1 MPMLHA
7 APAPYDTTICV
18 GSCVRFRDASPGG
31 PASRRWYFPGG
42 TPAGYGGSG
51 EVEVCYDTPG
61 RYDVVLQVENGAE
74 VDSVIRHIAV
84 DLPGPSRSVTIGR
97 LEGALGDTVTLRLE
111 LSGGGG
117 ASGIYRPFMARLR
130 YDRSLL
136 HPLPPDTVFP
146 GSGADRLLTIRG
158 GADPGSGL
166 LATVRFLVTLGDA
179 DRCPITFDTLGW
191 AGGCSDD
198 LRGIDGEFIMTGLCE
213 NGGLRLVR
221 DGRPASLKP
230 SWSEDGSLVVD
241 YHLDEDGPVRI
252 YLVDMAGAYAAT
264 IVDEPR
270 GPGAYSTVVGRIGV
284 PKGSYLC
291 VMETPSR
298 MLSAPV
304 VVGR

>member
-1 MPMLHA
+1 VSTL
-7 APAPYDTTICV
+7 
-18 GSCVRFRDASPGG
+18 
-31 PASRRWYFPGG
+31 
-42 TPAGYGGSG
+42 SG
-51 EVEVCYDTPG
+51 QDHCYDTPG

-97 LEGALGDTVTLRLE
+97 LEGALGDTVMLRLE
-111 LSGGGG
+111 MSGGG
-117 ASGIYRPFMARLR
+117 AAWGIYRPFMARFR
-130 YDRSLL
+130 YDRALL
-136 HPLPPDTVFP
+136 HPLPPDTLFS
-146 GSGADRLLTIRG
+146 GSGGDRLLTIRG

-179 DRCPITFDTLGW
+179 DRCAITFDTLAW
-191 AGGCSDD
+191 TGGCTDD
-198 LRGIDGEFIMTGLCE
+198 LRGIDGEFIMTGLCA
-213 NGGLRLVR
+213 NDGLRLVR

-230 SWSEDGSLVVD
+230 SWSEDGALVVD

-252 YLVDMAGAYAAT
+252 YLVDMTGAYAAT
-264 IVDEPR
+264 IIDEPR
-270 GPGAYSTVVGRIGV
+270 EPGTYSTITRRIGV

-298 MLSAPV
+298 RLSVPV